1 MTGTIFLKSPRS
13 IAACA
18 ESNSFVNS
26 SSDVA
31 SHVTRGAPPS
41 SKRDASSSNV
51 VSSHD
56 AGCRHGCGSSRK
68 KSAMKNAGRSGRRNG
83 NCSNGPHP
91 MNTRPGAVWM
101 KAKSRVTMPIV
112 MWRIATMRRVATDEY
127 SGPDPARIK
136 SMFGSI
142 AGRYDRAN
150 TIMSAGVHHLWRRA
164 AVRWSGAKN
173 GDAVLDCATGTG
185 DLAIAFKKVVGSGRV
200 VGTDFTPE
208 MIDLAREKS
217 REITFEVADVT
228 ALPFDD
234 DSFDIASI
242 SFGIRNV
249 GDPGK
254 GIAEMARVAR
264 PGGRVIV
271 LEFGQPSNRIAAM
284 LYESYRRHFLPR
296 LGGAVTGERGAY
308 EYLES
313 SAARFPCGDDF
324 VALMRNAAPFTSLD
338 FRQLTL
344 GIAYLYRGVV

>member
-1 MTGTIFLKSPRS
+1 
-13 IAACA
+13 
-18 ESNSFVNS
+18 
-26 SSDVA
+26 
-31 SHVTRGAPPS
+31 
-41 SKRDASSSNV
+41 
-51 VSSHD
+51 
-56 AGCRHGCGSSRK
+56 
-68 KSAMKNAGRSGRRNG
+68 
-83 NCSNGPHP
+83 
-91 MNTRPGAVWM
+91 
-101 KAKSRVTMPIV
+101 
-112 MWRIATMRRVATDEY
+112 MRRVATDDY
-127 SGPDPARIK
+127 SGPDPTRIK

-164 AVRWSGAKN
+164 AVRWSGGKE

-185 DLAIAFKKVVGSGRV
+185 DLAIAFKKAVGNGRV
-200 VGTDFTPE
+200 VGTDFTPQ
-208 MIDLAREKS
+208 MIELARRKS
-217 REITFEVADVT
+217 RDITFEVADVT

-249 GDPGK
+249 GDPSK
-254 GIAEMARVAR
+254 GIAEMARVVR

-271 LEFGQPSNRIAAM
+271 LEFGQPSNRVAGS
-284 LYESYRRHFLPR
+284 LYETYRRHFLPR

-324 VALMRNAAPFTSLD
+324 VALMRGAAVFASIDYRP
-338 FRQLTL
+338 LTF